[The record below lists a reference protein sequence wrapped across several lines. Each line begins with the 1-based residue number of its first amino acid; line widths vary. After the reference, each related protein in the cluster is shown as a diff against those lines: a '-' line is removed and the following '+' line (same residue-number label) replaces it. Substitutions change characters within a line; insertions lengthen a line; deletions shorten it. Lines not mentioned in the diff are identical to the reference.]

1 MGENY
6 QNITTSE
13 KIRDWV
19 ARRFHIVIGASAI
32 SLVAS
37 AITLI
42 YVSNSKEKQLQAWQ
56 KIAEEMSSKVV
67 VATVDGRVALVEK
80 QPLQYEIAKAVVNQF
95 VRDTFLF
102 DIQHLFGGIN
112 PKNKP
117 VNFKDFLNKSP
128 LVKKIIEMKCYTKNG
143 VKYFLSIF
151 KYYYGFYQ
159 GQQLIRIPLTIYLK
173 QPENERFEYKK
184 DGSFTYRATWDVEF
198 TYISPPDKIE
208 RGEGTMEIEMRGF
221 FKPFEG
227 NPFNPLGIKI
237 DYIKIRPVLSPVQ
250 G

>member
-6 QNITTSE
+6 QNITTPE
-13 KIRDWV
+13 KIREWV
-19 ARRFHIVIGASAI
+19 VRRFHIVIGASAV

-42 YVSNSKEKQLQAWQ
+42 YVSTSKEKQLQAWQ

-95 VRDTFLF
+95 VRETFLF
-102 DIQHLFGGIN
+102 DIQHLFGGLN
-112 PKNKP
+112 SPNKP
-117 VNFKDFLNKSP
+117 TSFNDFLKKSP
-128 LVKKIIEMKCYTKNG
+128 LVKEIIQKKCYTANG
-143 VKYFLSIF
+143 VKYFTSIF

-173 QPENERFEYKK
+173 QPEDEQFEYKK
-184 DGSFTYRATWDVEF
+184 DGSFSYKATWDVEF
-198 TYISPPDKIE
+198 TYISPPNKIE
-208 RGEGTMEIEMRGF
+208 RGEGTMMIEMRGF

-237 DYIKIRPVLSPVQ
+237 DYVKIRPVLSPVQ
-250 G
+250 